1 MTRRLI
7 VAALLTMVAGRGPAA
22 QPQGE
27 AAADLTGTWMLV
39 GLEQAAEGSAPSP
52 VPNPRGLLVFDR
64 AGHVLE
70 IATRAGRVQTAINQL
85 AGADVQR
92 AFATYSGFWGR
103 YTADFRRK
111 LLIVRPEGAV
121 NPGAMGRELTRSY
134 DLTGDRLTVTAPADA
149 PAPDQGSRWV
159 WERVPTL
166 ENLSAAQ
173 RRLVGFWQHVVER
186 RVNADTG
193 AVVSETRRA
202 PSLIVYTPSGFV
214 GVHFPP
220 LGRQPFAGPAP
231 TEEEA
236 RAAVAGY
243 VGYYGIYLVYPGIV
257 YHHQLASLGGA
268 TTSFKR
274 YFEISGSEINLKFP
288 PVTAQGQSI
297 RTIVTL
303 RRLSGEREMI
313 R

>member
-1 MTRRLI
+1 SMTRRLI

-159 WERVPTL
+159 W
-166 ENLSAAQ
+166 
-173 RRLVGFWQHVVER
+173 QHVVER

-214 GVHFPP
+214 GVHFPL

-243 VGYYGIYLVYPGIV
+243 VGY
-257 YHHQLASLGGA
+257 
-268 TTSFKR
+268 
-274 YFEISGSEINLKFP
+274 
-288 PVTAQGQSI
+288 
-297 RTIVTL
+297 
-303 RRLSGEREMI
+303 
-313 R
+313 